1 MGQINHPVK
10 LEQMLK
16 NFGIKNFV
24 ETGTG
29 DGSSMDKV
37 LLTEIVDNAYGIEL
51 DDELYANLAEA
62 YAGIDYMHLYKG
74 YSEDKMANVMDDI
87 DDEPAL
93 FWLDAHFP
101 GADYGP
107 AGYGAEEDVNKRLP
121 MEAELRVMKEKR
133 DLSKDII
140 FMDDLRIY
148 VDRGYEAG
156 NWNQRK
162 MYGGDGYEFVEEL
175 IGDTHVLVEHHG
187 DQGYLLAFPVDT
199 DQEKIMEIVK
209 QWI

>member
-37 LLTEIVDNAYGIEL
+37 LMTEIVDNAYGIEL
-51 DDELYANLAEA
+51 DDELYDNLEKA
-62 YAGIDYMHLYKG
+62 YDDVDYMHLYKG
-74 YSEDKMANVMDDI
+74 YSEDEMVNVMDDI
-87 DDEPAL
+87 DEEPAL

-107 AGYGAEEDVNKRLP
+107 AGYGAEQDVNKRLP
-121 MEAELRVMKEKR
+121 METELRIMKEKR

-148 VDRGYEAG
+148 VDRNFVAG
-156 NWNQRK
+156 NWDQRK
-162 MYGGDGYEFVEEL
+162 MYGGDGYDFVEEL
-175 IGDTHVLVEHHG
+175 IGDTHVLVEHHA

-199 DQEKIMEIVK
+199 DQDKIMEIIK
-209 QWI
+209 Q

>member
-156 NWNQRK
+156 NWDQRK

-209 QWI
+209 Q

>member
-1 MGQINHPVK
+1 MEKNIVKNYINLFSNLTP
-10 LEQMLK
+10 
-16 NFGIKNFV
+16 
-24 ETGTG
+24 ETIN
-29 DGSSMDKV
+29 DF
-37 LLTEIVDNAYGIEL
+37 
-51 DDELYANLAEA
+51 DEL
-62 YAGIDYMHLYKG
+62 I
-74 YSEDKMANVMDDI
+74 
-87 DDEPAL
+87 
-93 FWLDAHFP
+93 
-101 GADYGP
+101 
-107 AGYGAEEDVNKRLP
+107 
-121 MEAELRVMKEKR
+121 
-133 DLSKDII
+133 SKDII

-209 QWI
+209 Q

>member
-1 MGQINHPVK
+1 MG
-10 LEQMLK
+10 
-16 NFGIKNFV
+16 
-24 ETGTG
+24 
-29 DGSSMDKV
+29 
-37 LLTEIVDNAYGIEL
+37 
-51 DDELYANLAEA
+51 
-62 YAGIDYMHLYKG
+62 
-74 YSEDKMANVMDDI
+74 SEMCIRDR
-87 DDEPAL
+87 
-93 FWLDAHFP
+93 
-101 GADYGP
+101 
-107 AGYGAEEDVNKRLP
+107 YGAEEDVNKRLP

-209 QWI
+209 Q

>member
-162 MYGGDGYEFVEEL
+162 MYGGDGYDFVEEL

-209 QWI
+209 Q

>member
-16 NFGIKNFV
+16 SFGIKNFV

-51 DDELYANLAEA
+51 DDELYANLEKA
-62 YAGIDYMHLYKG
+62 YDGIDYMHLYKG
-74 YSEDKMANVMDDI
+74 YSEDEMANVMDDI

-156 NWNQRK
+156 NWDQRK
-162 MYGGDGYEFVEEL
+162 MYGGDGYDFVEEL
-175 IGDTHVLVEHHG
+175 IGDTHVLVEHHA

-199 DQEKIMEIVK
+199 DQDKIMEIIK
-209 QWI
+209 Q

>member
-209 QWI
+209 Q

>member
-16 NFGIKNFV
+16 SFGIKNFV

-51 DDELYANLAEA
+51 DDELYANLEKA
-62 YAGIDYMHLYKG
+62 YDGIDYMHLYKG
-74 YSEDKMANVMDDI
+74 YSEDEMANVMDDI

-121 MEAELRVMKEKR
+121 MEAELRVMKEKC

-156 NWNQRK
+156 NWDQRK
-162 MYGGDGYEFVEEL
+162 MYGGDGYDFVEEL

-209 QWI
+209 Q

>member
-16 NFGIKNFV
+16 SFGIKNFV

-51 DDELYANLAEA
+51 DDELYANLEKA
-62 YAGIDYMHLYKG
+62 YDGIDYMHLYKG
-74 YSEDKMANVMDDI
+74 YSEDEMANVMDDI

-156 NWNQRK
+156 NWDQRK
-162 MYGGDGYEFVEEL
+162 MYGGDGYDFVEEL

-209 QWI
+209 Q

>member
-87 DDEPAL
+87 DDEPTL

-156 NWNQRK
+156 NWDQRK
-162 MYGGDGYEFVEEL
+162 MYGGDGYDFVEEL

-209 QWI
+209 Q

>member
-29 DGSSMDKV
+29 DGSSMAKV

-209 QWI
+209 Q

>member
-87 DDEPAL
+87 DNEPAL

-209 QWI
+209 Q

>member
-87 DDEPAL
+87 DDEPAM

-162 MYGGDGYEFVEEL
+162 MYGGDGYDFVEEL

-209 QWI
+209 Q

>member
-156 NWNQRK
+156 NWDQRK
-162 MYGGDGYEFVEEL
+162 MYGGDGYDFVEEL

-209 QWI
+209 Q

>member
-51 DDELYANLAEA
+51 DDELYANLEKA
-62 YAGIDYMHLYKG
+62 YDGIDYMHLYKG
-74 YSEDKMANVMDDI
+74 YSEDEMANVMDDI

-209 QWI
+209 Q